1 MVQLYML
8 MWILAAFC
16 AVIGFMRGW
25 NREVIATAGVLL
37 GMFALFQF
45 DSILRGFLLLSFNR
59 DQTFIIQMALFM
71 TIVFFSYQS
80 QAFVSQQIESLQSSI
95 LGAVVG
101 FFNGYIIGGT
111 IWYFMDINEYPFPPY
126 ILSPAPDS
134 PSAQSLGS
142 IPLVIMSGGV
152 AGSGELLVI
161 AVVVLILIVL
171 IVL

>member
-1 MVQLYML
+1 MIQLYML

-25 NREVIATAGVLL
+25 NREVIAAAGVLL

-71 TIVFFSYQS
+71 TIVFFSYQN
-80 QAFVSQQIESLQSSI
+80 QAFISQQIESLQSSI

-126 ILSPAPDS
+126 ILAPAPDS

-152 AGSGELLVI
+152 AGSGELLVV
-161 AVVVLILIVL
+161 AVVVLILVVL
-171 IVL
+171 VVL